1 MPTKSAALEQV
12 GKSRSTPKKQ
22 SRFLRYL
29 PLYLM
34 FLPGALYLFMNN
46 YAPMSGL
53 IIAFKKVNWLSLIHI

>member
-29 PLYLM
+29 PCT
-34 FLPGALYLFMNN
+34 
-46 YAPMSGL
+46 
-53 IIAFKKVNWLSLIHI
+53 